1 MRRSESS
8 KLICKRALF
17 LVRHLLLPVYVAE
30 GSCRG
35 IPLRML
41 IADDGST
48 LPYISRLAFPDGAS
62 VKNIGRI
69 NALSASNLAEN
80 SADVVVIGA
89 NQLLLEKYASRGFHL
104 VPKWVCP
111 LFSMPEGLD
120 AAIENISYSAR
131 KDIRRNIRI
140 ALDKGFT
147 YEVTSDPAWFEEF
160 YHDVYMRYGVE
171 KYGNLAQMDSYNRVK
186 DSYNKGIGLIII
198 LDGKPVIGTVV
209 LREGTTLRARYMGVY
224 PGQDNAST
232 SGSPTAMYYF
242 TMKLAHSLG
251 CTSVNLGSTRPFLSD
266 GVLKFKMK
274 WEPRIIHDE
283 LSTAAFAIATPGLTE
298 PAAAFLAANPFFE
311 MTGDEIVLHKPQS
324 Q

>member
-1 MRRSESS
+1 MSRSEFS

-17 LVRHLLLPVYVAE
+17 LVKHLMLPVYAME
-30 GSCRG
+30 GSCREHT
-35 IPLRML
+35 LRML

-48 LPYISRLAFPDGAS
+48 LPYISHLVFPNGAS
-62 VKNIGRI
+62 VKKIGRI
-69 NALSASNLAEN
+69 NALSAANLVEN
-80 SADVVVIGA
+80 NADVVVVGA
-89 NQLLLEKYASRGFHL
+89 NHLLLGEYASRGFHL

-120 AAIENISYSAR
+120 TAIENISYSAR

-147 YEVTSDPAWFEEF
+147 YEVTSDPAWFEMF
-160 YHDVYMRYGVE
+160 YHDVYMRYGMG
-171 KYGNLAQMDSYNRVK
+171 KYGDLAQIDSYSRVK
-186 DSYNKGIGLIII
+186 DSYSKGIGLIIT

-224 PGQDNAST
+224 PDQDNAST
-232 SGSPTAMYYF
+232 TGSPTAMYYF

-251 CTSVNLGSTRPFLSD
+251 CTAVNLGSTRPFLSD

-274 WEPRIIHDE
+274 WEPKMLHDE
-283 LSTAAFAIATPGLTE
+283 LSTAVFAIAAPGLTE
-298 PAAAFLAANPFFE
+298 PATAFLAANPFFE
-311 MTGDEIVLHKPQS
+311 MIGDDIVLHKPQS
-324 Q
+324 R